1 MNASH
6 FTPDLSVVVVTAGM
20 YKNIRRTIGHLRS
33 QTIRHRIEILVV
45 AANEDCLADQ
55 DEAELI
61 GFGSVQ
67 RVFTGQ
73 SIRNV
78 DKASA
83 FGVHRALAGLVA
95 LIEDHAYP
103 EPDWAEKVLASHASG
118 DFAVVGSTVTNANP
132 KSMLSWTNLLIAYG
146 PWTAPS
152 FKGEKDALPG
162 HNVTYRRQ
170 ALLQYGERLGEKL
183 TRIGGLLE
191 DLQEQGNRFYLSDG
205 RLAHANPS
213 RLLPTISLR
222 FNAGRLYGWTRA
234 RQGEWTPLH
243 KVLYVVG
250 GPLIPL
256 IRYKRLKAELFGRG
270 RRAELLPRVLP
281 ALFFGLVLDG
291 LGQMAGYALGPGA
304 APEIL
309 ATFEMDRMDH
319 LTSSD
324 RRVLGGWR

>member
-1 MNASH
+1 MSGSL

-20 YKNIRRTIGHLRS
+20 YKNIRRTVVHLRS
-33 QTIRHRIEILVV
+33 QTIRDRIEVVMV
-45 AANEDCLADQ
+45 AANENCFTDL
-55 DEAELI
+55 DEAELS

-73 SIRNV
+73 SIKNV

-83 FGVHRALAGLVA
+83 LGVHRATACLVA
-95 LIEDHAYP
+95 LVEDHAYP
-103 EPDWAEKVLASHASG
+103 EVDWAEKVLASHASG
-118 DFAVVGSTVTNANP
+118 EWAVVGSTVTNANP
-132 KSMLSWTNLLIAYG
+132 RSMLSWTNLLIAYG

-152 FKGEKDALPG
+152 QKGEKDALPG
-162 HNVTYRRQ
+162 HNVTYRRK
-170 ALLQYGERLGEKL
+170 ALVAYGEGLDEKL
-183 TRIGGLLE
+183 TRSGGLLE

-234 RQGEWTPLH
+234 LQGEWTPLH

-256 IRYKRLKAELFGRG
+256 VRYRRLKAELFGRG

-281 ALFFGLVLDG
+281 ALFFGLVVDA
-291 LGQMAGYALGPGA
+291 LGQMAGYALGPGK
-304 APEIL
+304 APGIL
-309 ATFEMDRMDH
+309 ATFEMDRMEH
-319 LTSSD
+319 LTSGD
-324 RRVLGGWR
+324 RRLLGG